1 MLNENTN
8 KFLLP
13 QETSQFINKHINGV
27 NFSSKDK
34 TTAVKFSNKSSS
46 VTKYKHSRNDLS
58 VPEKSY
64 LKIVDKNNANGNN
77 LKKYSN
83 Y

>member
-1 MLNENTN
+1 VLNENTN

-46 VTKYKHSRNDLS
+46 V
-58 VPEKSY
+58 PEKSY